1 MRMFFIGLRLTGRG
15 RERTCLP
22 EAVRRFLDYLSFR
35 DAPPEG
41 AART

>member
-1 MRMFFIGLRLTGRG
+1 MRMFFYWTPLTGRG

-22 EAVRRFLDYLSFR
+22 EAVRRFLGYLSFR

-41 AART
+41 PARP